1 MRGQGVLLVA
11 GALGPSPILRRVPPW
26 AHRSVRAAVLYS
38 YCTLRACSRVG
49 RACHPVCNQA
59 ARGCRVEPVHIARV
73 RVYQEKR
80 PNRRAFLGDFP
91 DPIRY
96 GVNAGVKAFYKMEP
110 EEELPS
116 TLDHLVAAAAG

>member
-1 MRGQGVLLVA
+1 MLYWDCGRGT
-11 GALGPSPILRRVPPW
+11 GASSSRP
-26 AHRSVRAAVLYS
+26 AAPHASGGGGL
-38 YCTLRACSRVG
+38 
-49 RACHPVCNQA
+49 
-59 ARGCRVEPVHIARV
+59 VEPVHIARV

-91 DPIRY
+91 DPVRY
-96 GVNAGVKAFYKMEP
+96 GVNTGVKAFYKMEP

>member
-1 MRGQGVLLVA
+1 LTTARFRRRRTRA
-11 GALGPSPILRRVPPW
+11 GARTLHSPNAPSALHGGCPRRASAPGE
-26 AHRSVRAAVLYS
+26 
-38 YCTLRACSRVG
+38 G
-49 RACHPVCNQA
+49 RAPCYTRRDTSQT
-59 ARGCRVEPVHIARV
+59 ARRCGVEPVHIARV

-91 DPIRY
+91 EPVRY
-96 GVNAGVKAFYKMEP
+96 GVNTGVKAFYKMEP